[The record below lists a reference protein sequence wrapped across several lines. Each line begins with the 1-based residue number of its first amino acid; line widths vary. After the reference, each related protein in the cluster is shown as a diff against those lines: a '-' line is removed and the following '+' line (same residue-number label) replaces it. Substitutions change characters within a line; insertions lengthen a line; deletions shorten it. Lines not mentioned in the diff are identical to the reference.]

1 MRAYSALLLFENL
14 LDYIP
19 SDNPDLLNL
28 AKAILEP
35 NLPIVESDC
44 GTTLGKFANVNFE
57 VEGQVELSTDVRIS
71 KSRVEFLLSQGI
83 YEVATRHTSTCISEG
98 GICAKCYAATYPTE
112 EYPEVNSRVNVLP
125 EYLVNS
131 EIIAAKTDSKQYPLT
146 TDNTTYDKIYAYVN
160 GELMENGV
168 DYIVEDD
175 VFTLLDFPSESL
187 NIVVKCIKY
196 DTFPFI
202 VWLANTFSGSIFGM
216 DPLPHQKLPVRSL
229 LLASL
234 LTENRLQLVNEQ
246 LKEIPTIPEDSL
258 NYSETIKD
266 PLERGLFM
274 LALYCIYSNV
284 TT

>member
-19 SDNPDLLNL
+19 PDNPDLINL
-28 AKAILEP
+28 ARSILEP
-35 NLPIVESDC
+35 NLPITEVDC

-57 VEGQVELSTDVRIS
+57 IEGQVELSTDARIS
-71 KSRVEFLLSQGI
+71 KDRVEALLSQGI
-83 YEVATRHTSTCISEG
+83 YEVATRHTSACISEG
-98 GICAKCYAATYPTE
+98 GLCAKCYAASYPNEST
-112 EYPEVNSRVNVLP
+112 PDVNDRVNVLP

-131 EIIAAKTDSKQYPLT
+131 EIIAAKTDSTQYPLFT
-146 TDNTTYDKIYAYVN
+146 ENGTYDKIYAYVN

-168 DYIVEDD
+168 DYDIEDD
-175 VFTLLDFPSESL
+175 VFTLKALPSEEL
-187 NIVVKCIKY
+187 NIVIKCVKY

-216 DPLPHQKLPVRSL
+216 DPLPHQRLPVRSL
-229 LLASL
+229 LLSSL

-246 LKEIPTIPEDSL
+246 LKEITAIPEDSL
-258 NYSETIKD
+258 NYAETIKD
-266 PLERGLFM
+266 PLERGLYM